1 LTKNANLVSIIKN
14 NQATWATAIVKKLEE
29 SEPWFKST
37 NPNHRAWLTLI
48 TQRGINAF
56 ADWLEGTPNQF
67 STASFFENEAPR
79 DLALAIN
86 FEQIVSVT
94 QKIFTYVENELLEI
108 LDDDEKSAVQVQL
121 LRFSRDIAFAT
132 ALAYARA
139 AEVRSAWDARLEA
152 KIIDALIDGEN
163 FNEIEVNAAGLGW
176 SEVKNIFTIV
186 GKKPQKDSAL
196 AVAEIHRAARN
207 QDLLTIAGVR
217 GEMLI
222 ALISNSINP
231 ESAARYF
238 SPRFGEGSIV
248 YGRVVDNF
256 GQVLV
261 STKEAIAG
269 YLAKEA
275 APQSQRVISASQLLP
290 ERAINADPLA
300 QSELIEIY
308 SKMKTLDPD
317 WLNTLEAFFECGGSL
332 EATARSLHIHV
343 NTVRYRFKGIEQ
355 AIGLSPTKARDGY
368 LLQVAIS
375 LGRLKQR

>member
-1 LTKNANLVSIIKN
+1 MVKKSNLVTIIKD
-14 NQATWATAIVKKLEE
+14 NQANWATAIVKRLEE
-29 SEPWFKST
+29 SEPWFKAT

-94 QKIFTYVENELLEI
+94 QKIFTYVENELLKI
-108 LDDDEKSAVQVQL
+108 LDQGEKTSVQVQL
-121 LRFSRDIAFAT
+121 LRFSRDVAFAT

-152 KIIDALIDGEN
+152 KIIDALIDEEN
-163 FNEIEVNAAGLGW
+163 FNEVEVNASGLGW
-176 SEVKNIFTIV
+176 SEVENIFTIV
-186 GKKPQKDSAL
+186 GKKPKRDSAL
-196 AVAEIHRAARN
+196 AVAEIHKAARN

-222 ALISNSINP
+222 ALISNSKNP
-231 ESAARYF
+231 ESTARYF

-256 GQVLV
+256 GQILI

-269 YLAKEA
+269 FMAKA
-275 APQSQRVISASQLLP
+275 AFPHSQRVIAASELLP
-290 ERAINADPLA
+290 ERAINSDPLA
-300 QSELIEIY
+300 QNELIEIY
-308 SKMKTLDPD
+308 FKIKQHDPD
-317 WLNTLEAFFECGGSL
+317 WLNTLEVFFENGGSL

-355 AIGLSPTKARDGY
+355 AIGLSPAQARDGY
-368 LLQVAIS
+368 CLQVAIS
-375 LGRLKQR
+375 LGRLKHG